1 MITEIETIKT
11 TPSLKVP
18 AATRA
23 VAAAGNPGLHPGAR
37 IPVRGQLFLLMA
49 LLTLGGL
56 PATAQNETPPPVP
69 PPETAGVTNPPAIEA
84 PMPVPAVTGSTNA
97 MDSSMANPVSVADE
111 SASAGSSTNGLRLNF
126 RNVPIDLVLNYL
138 SEAAGFIIE
147 LDTGVRGN
155 VSVISSHPMTKDEAV
170 DLLNSV
176 LNRNGYAAIRS
187 GERTLKIMDKAAAK
201 SSNPV
206 RIGNEPGSIPNN
218 DEMVTQIIPIR
229 YVEASQLVS
238 DISPFVSSG
247 ATIIAN
253 QAGNSIIITDTQANI
268 RHLVEIIKAIDSSAE
283 DVTEVKVFHLRYA
296 DPSEMATLLAGLFPD
311 QNGAAQAPIRFG
323 NRGGGGGFGGGRGGF
338 GGGGGFNP
346 FAAAFGGGG
355 NASTGNSQNDRIKK
369 RNQVVAVAD
378 ARTSSVVV
386 TATKDLME
394 QITEMVDQLDN
405 PGKAQHMEV
414 IHINNS
420 DPSEV
425 LSVLQD
431 TVGASSSRN
440 SRSTQSSPFQTRI
453 QQSQSGS
460 SSSTATGRNSLGNNS
475 SMGRSQG
482 GGNF

>member
-1 MITEIETIKT
+1 MRTEIETMKT
-11 TPSLKVP
+11 NPSSNVP
-18 AATRA
+18 APAHAADTAGKPKLCPEVRTSVPPWLLLAT
-23 VAAAGNPGLHPGAR
+23 V
-37 IPVRGQLFLLMA
+37 
-49 LLTLGGL
+49 LTVVSLRVW
-56 PATAQNETPPPVP
+56 AQNDTPLPMTAPV
-69 PPETAGVTNPPAIEA
+69 EATTATN
-84 PMPVPAVTGSTNA
+84 VPAVETPAPTPAPVSPMTNA
-97 MDSSMANPVSVADE
+97 VPNVNE
-111 SASAGSSTNGLRLNF
+111 SFTPNNGTNGLRLNF
-126 RNVPIDLVLNYL
+126 RNAPIDLVLNYL

-147 LDTGVRGN
+147 LDTNVRGN

-187 GERTLKIMDKAAAK
+187 GERTLKIMDKASAK
-201 SSNPV
+201 SAGNPV
-206 RIGNEPGSIPNN
+206 KIGNEPKSIPNN

-268 RHLVEIIKAIDSSAE
+268 RHLVEIISAIDSSAE
-283 DVTEVKVFHLRYA
+283 DVTEVKVFKLRYA

-311 QNGAAQAPIRFG
+311 QSGATAPIRFG
-323 NRGGGGGFGGGRGGF
+323 NRGGGGGGFNRGGF
-338 GGGGGFNP
+338 GGGGFNP

-355 NASTGNSQNDRIKK
+355 NAASGTPQNDRIKK

-378 ARTSSVVV
+378 GRTSSVVV

-394 QITEMVDQLDN
+394 QITEMVEQLDN
-405 PGKAQHMEV
+405 PGKAQHMAV

-440 SRSTQSSPFQTRI
+440 SRNSQSSPFQTRI
-453 QQSQSGS
+453 QQNQNSSGS
-460 SSSTATGRNSLGNNS
+460 SSTGTGRSSLGNNS
-475 SMGRSQG
+475 SLGGSQRG
-482 GGNF
+482 GGGF